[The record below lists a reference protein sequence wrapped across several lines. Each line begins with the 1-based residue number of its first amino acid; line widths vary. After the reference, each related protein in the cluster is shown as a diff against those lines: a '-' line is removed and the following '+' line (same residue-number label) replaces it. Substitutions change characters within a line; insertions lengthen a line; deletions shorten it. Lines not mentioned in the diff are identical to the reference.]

1 MKEEQKL
8 NINNLFLVQYTN
20 KKNSKHNYDLFVRD
34 GCFQY
39 LEVTGFDSYTFL
51 PEGLTRCG
59 KAFRSLDGTKR
70 GGLDRLYEPFR
81 EEHCCLNVIIEA
93 LIPFQQLCTEIQGI
107 AQTVTKREAYQILH
121 KYLEYK
127 REEEKSL
134 KH

>member
-20 KKNSKHNYDLFVRD
+20 NKNSKHNYDLFVQD

-39 LEVTGFDSYTFL
+39 LEVTGFDSYTLL

-59 KAFRSLDGTKR
+59 KVFRSLDGIKR
-70 GGLDRLYEPFR
+70 GGLDRFYKPFR
-81 EEHCCLNVIIEA
+81 EEHWYLNVIIEDF
-93 LIPFQQLCTEIQGI
+93 IPFSQLCTEIQEI
-107 AQTVTKREAYQILH
+107 MQTVTKKEAYQILH

-127 REEEKSL
+127 KGEEKSF
-134 KH
+134 HR